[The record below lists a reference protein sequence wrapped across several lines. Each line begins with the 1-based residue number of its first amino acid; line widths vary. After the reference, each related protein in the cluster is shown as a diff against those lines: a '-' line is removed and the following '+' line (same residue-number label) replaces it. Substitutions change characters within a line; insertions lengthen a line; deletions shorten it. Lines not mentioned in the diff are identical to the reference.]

1 MNFKRPV
8 GVSEL
13 VPSGDDQ
20 GFLFRLVF
28 KGQSTASI
36 SFLPSFFFSSSL
48 PLLFSLCS
56 KYVYCTYIRGILVTR
71 LDVAVRLGAD
81 FFMTRGFLCLVDL
94 EKFSASL
101 VSSVM
106 ILL

>member
-1 MNFKRPV
+1 M
-8 GVSEL
+8 
-13 VPSGDDQ
+13 
-20 GFLFRLVF
+20 
-28 KGQSTASI
+28 
-36 SFLPSFFFSSSL
+36 
-48 PLLFSLCS
+48 
-56 KYVYCTYIRGILVTR
+56 YIARIFRGILVTR

>member
-28 KGQSTASI
+28 KGQKYCYI
-36 SFLPSFFFSSSL
+36 LPSFFFSSL
-48 PLLFSLCS
+48 PLVFLC
-56 KYVYCTYIRGILVTR
+56 VLNMYIARIFRGILVTR

-81 FFMTRGFLCLVDL
+81 FFMTRI
-94 EKFSASL
+94 
-101 VSSVM
+101 SV
-106 ILL
+106 LG

>member
-1 MNFKRPV
+1 MIR
-8 GVSEL
+8 VSCFDL
-13 VPSGDDQ
+13 FLKGKVLLYPS
-20 GFLFRLVF
+20 FLFFLLPF
-28 KGQSTASI
+28 LS
-36 SFLPSFFFSSSL
+36 SFLCVL
-48 PLLFSLCS
+48 NM
-56 KYVYCTYIRGILVTR
+56 YIARIFRGILVTR

-94 EKFSASL
+94 EKFSSL

>member
-1 MNFKRPV
+1 VNFKRPV

-28 KGQSTASI
+28 KGQSMYCYI
-36 SFLPSFFFSSSL
+36 LPSFFFFPSS
-48 PLLFSLCS
+48 PLSLCS

-81 FFMTRGFLCLVDL
+81 FFMTRI
-94 EKFSASL
+94 
-101 VSSVM
+101 SV
-106 ILL
+106 LG

>member
-1 MNFKRPV
+1 M
-8 GVSEL
+8 
-13 VPSGDDQ
+13 
-20 GFLFRLVF
+20 
-28 KGQSTASI
+28 
-36 SFLPSFFFSSSL
+36 
-48 PLLFSLCS
+48 
-56 KYVYCTYIRGILVTR
+56 TR

-94 EKFSASL
+94 EKFSSL

>member
-28 KGQSTASI
+28 KGQSTAI
-36 SFLPSFFFSSSL
+36 SFLPFFSSSL

-94 EKFSASL
+94 EKFSSL

>member
-20 GFLFRLVF
+20 GSCFDLFLKGKVLLYPSFLFSF
-28 KGQSTASI
+28 
-36 SFLPSFFFSSSL
+36 FLPFLS
-48 PLLFSLCS
+48 PLSLCS

>member
-28 KGQSTASI
+28 KGQSTAI
-36 SFLPSFFFSSSL
+36 SFLPLFF
-48 PLLFSLCS
+48 LC
-56 KYVYCTYIRGILVTR
+56 VLNMYIARIFRGILVTR

-94 EKFSASL
+94 EKFSSL

>member
-20 GFLFRLVF
+20 GSCFDLFLKGKVLLYPSFLFL
-28 KGQSTASI
+28 
-36 SFLPSFFFSSSL
+36 
-48 PLLFSLCS
+48 LCS

>member
-28 KGQSTASI
+28 KGQSTAI
-36 SFLPSFFFSSSL
+36 SFLPFFSSSL

-81 FFMTRGFLCLVDL
+81 FFMTRI
-94 EKFSASL
+94 
-101 VSSVM
+101 SV
-106 ILL
+106 LG

>member
-8 GVSEL
+8 SVSEL
-13 VPSGDDQ
+13 VSSGDDQ

-28 KGQSTASI
+28 KGQSTAI
-36 SFLPSFFFSSSL
+36 SFLPFFLLPFLSF
-48 PLLFSLCS
+48 FSLCS

-81 FFMTRGFLCLVDL
+81 FFMTRI
-94 EKFSASL
+94 
-101 VSSVM
+101 SV
-106 ILL
+106 LG

>member
-28 KGQSTASI
+28 KGQSTAI
-36 SFLPSFFFSSSL
+36 SFLPFFFFPSS
-48 PLLFSLCS
+48 PLSLCS

-81 FFMTRGFLCLVDL
+81 FFMTRI
-94 EKFSASL
+94 
-101 VSSVM
+101 SV
-106 ILL
+106 LG

>member
-1 MNFKRPV
+1 MIR
-8 GVSEL
+8 VSCFDL
-13 VPSGDDQ
+13 FLKGKVLLYPS
-20 GFLFRLVF
+20 FLFF
-28 KGQSTASI
+28 
-36 SFLPSFFFSSSL
+36 SFFPSSL
-48 PLLFSLCS
+48 LFLC
-56 KYVYCTYIRGILVTR
+56 VLNMYIARIFRGILVTR

>member
-13 VPSGDDQ
+13 VRRVGDDQ

-28 KGQSTASI
+28 KGQKYCYI
-36 SFLPSFFFSSSL
+36 LPSFFFFFPSSPFFCVL
-48 PLLFSLCS
+48 NM
-56 KYVYCTYIRGILVTR
+56 YIARIFRGILVTR

-81 FFMTRGFLCLVDL
+81 FFMTRI
-94 EKFSASL
+94 
-101 VSSVM
+101 SV
-106 ILL
+106 LG

>member
-28 KGQSTASI
+28 KGQSTVI
-36 SFLPSFFFSSSL
+36 YPSFLPFFFLFPFLSS
-48 PLLFSLCS
+48 FLC
-56 KYVYCTYIRGILVTR
+56 VLNMYIARIFRGILVTR

-94 EKFSASL
+94 EKFSSL